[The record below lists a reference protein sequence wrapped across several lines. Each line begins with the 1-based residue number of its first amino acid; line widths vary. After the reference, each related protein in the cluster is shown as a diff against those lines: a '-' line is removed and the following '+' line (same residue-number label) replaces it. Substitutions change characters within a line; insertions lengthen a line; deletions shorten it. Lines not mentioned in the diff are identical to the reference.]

1 MDQHQQRANKLL
13 TLLRDNEDRLSRTSK
28 RRNWS
33 GTVGTAILAGCLLA
47 AGGFGYFSLDAK
59 IKAVGSTASQ
69 VEDVKKEMASL
80 DPHIHLIALGA
91 RIDELS
97 AVKAQLEAEVAQ
109 LTQDVEALKA
119 GQKKPSPTRKQ

>member
-1 MDQHQQRANKLL
+1 
-13 TLLRDNEDRLSRTSK
+13 
-28 RRNWS
+28 
-33 GTVGTAILAGCLLA
+33 VGTAILAGCLLA

-69 VEDVKKEMASL
+69 VEDVKKEMASR

>member
-1 MDQHQQRANKLL
+1 
-13 TLLRDNEDRLSRTSK
+13 
-28 RRNWS
+28 
-33 GTVGTAILAGCLLA
+33 
-47 AGGFGYFSLDAK
+47 
-59 IKAVGSTASQ
+59 
-69 VEDVKKEMASL
+69 MASR